1 WQSIGGK
8 WYYLNGEGAMLTGW
22 QSIGGNKYYF
32 DQSGSWIEGKL

>member
-1 WQSIGGK
+1 MGGK

-32 DQSGSWIEGKL
+32 DQSGSWIEGKI

>member
-1 WQSIGGK
+1 
-8 WYYLNGEGAMLTGW
+8 GW

>member
-1 WQSIGGK
+1 
-8 WYYLNGEGAMLTGW
+8 MLTGW

>member
-1 WQSIGGK
+1 
-8 WYYLNGEGAMLTGW
+8 W